1 MRVKKTVI
9 SGVLCLGIYAATVSG
24 INNGLAYAGT
34 TEAIYKAFDH
44 DVSFD
49 DPFFI
54 YQWGMKNYGG
64 FDDTY
69 EYIGKSGK
77 KLDIKI
83 KAAYGIDIN
92 LPGARG
98 LYGGGKRETIVAI
111 IDTGV
116 DYKHED
122 LKNVLWVNPGEI
134 PGNGIDDDNNGYVD
148 DVNGWNFYDH
158 NNILYNGEE
167 DEHGT
172 NIAGIIV
179 ANNNSIGIAGIAGST
194 TVKIMVL
201 KILGG
206 EKGQDLENN
215 AAEAIKY
222 AEKMGAKICN
232 LSFGSYE
239 HKISL
244 EEAIRDSDMLFVT
257 AAGNGDEG
265 IGIGNDLDIKPEY
278 PAVYKYNNLIT
289 VANLQADGNLNISSN
304 YSEEHVDLAA
314 PGTSIAC
321 TTDSATFKAAY
332 AAGILSAPYSYETGT
347 SMAVP
352 HVVGTAALLYSEFPR
367 ITLNQV
373 KEAILGG
380 VKVLPGLIGKVS
392 TGGMLNAEEAR
403 NYVIDNF
410 YESVVDYNYTVG
422 DKNSKGKAPLI
433 FISFTK
439 DGRVLVKISDKDKDL
454 SLVRYAKGKK
464 GVSYFS
470 KNKKGTKIILNKK
483 NEKVLK
489 LKKGVYT
496 FYAIDK
502 KGNRTINTVNIK

>member
-34 TEAIYKAFDH
+34 TEAIYKAFDYEVIFE
-44 DVSFD
+44 DTY
-49 DPFFI
+49 FI
-54 YQWGMKNYGG
+54 FQWGMKNFGTFEYT
-64 FDDTY
+64 D
-69 EYIGKSGK
+69 EYIGKSENQS
-77 KLDIKI
+77 DINV
-83 KAAYGIDIN
+83 KAVYGIDIS

-98 LYGGGKRETIVAI
+98 LYEGGKRETIVAI

-179 ANNNSIGIAGIAGST
+179 ANNNSKGIAGIAGST

-206 EKGQDLENN
+206 EKGQDPEYNVV
-215 AAEAIKY
+215 EAIKY

-232 LSFGSYE
+232 LSFSMKGTD
-239 HKISL
+239 ISL
-244 EEAIRDSDMLFVT
+244 EEAIRDSDMLFVA

-265 IGIGNDLDIKPEY
+265 IGIGNNLDIKPEY
-278 PAVYKYNNLIT
+278 PAAYKFNNLIT
-289 VANLQADGNLNISSN
+289 VANLQADGNLHVTSN
-304 YSEEHVDLAA
+304 YSKNYVELAA
-314 PGTSIAC
+314 PGTEIAC

-392 TGGMLNAEEAR
+392 TGGMLNAEEAH
-403 NYVIDNF
+403 NYVMDNF
-410 YESVVDYNYTVG
+410 YESVVADNYTVG

-470 KNKKGTKIILNKK
+470 KNKKGAKIILNKK

-502 KGNRTINTVNIK
+502 KGNRTTKTVYIK

>member
-24 INNGLAYAGT
+24 INNGLVYADT
-34 TEAIYKAFDH
+34 TEAIYKAFDY

-54 YQWGMKNYGG
+54 YQWGMKNYGD
-64 FDDTY
+64 F
-69 EYIGKSGK
+69 EYTDIYIVKSDNQP
-77 KLDIKI
+77 DINV
-83 KAAYGIDIN
+83 KAVYGIDIN

-98 LYGGGKRETIVAI
+98 LYSGGKRETIVAI
-111 IDTGV
+111 IDSGV

-167 DEHGT
+167 DAQGT
-172 NIAGIIV
+172 HVAGTIV
-179 ANNNSIGIAGIAGST
+179 ANNNSKGIAGIAGSS

-201 KILGG
+201 KSLGG
-206 EKGQDLENN
+206 EKGEDLEGNVV
-215 AAEAIKY
+215 EAIKY

-232 LSFGSYE
+232 LSIGTDDPN
-239 HKISL
+239 IPL
-244 EEAIRDSDMLFVT
+244 EEAIRDSDMLFVV

-265 IGIGNDLDIKPEY
+265 IGIGNNLDNKPMY
-278 PAVYKYNNLIT
+278 PASYKYNNLIT
-289 VANLQADGNLNISSN
+289 VGNLQADGNLHPSSN
-304 YSEEHVDLAA
+304 YSKNYVDLAA
-314 PGTSIAC
+314 PGSRIVSTI
-321 TTDSATFKAAY
+321 DSANFKVGY
-332 AAGILSAPYSYETGT
+332 ASGKLSAPYAYMTGS

-352 HVVGTAALLYSEFPR
+352 YVVGTAALLYSEFPR

-380 VKVLPGLIGKVS
+380 VKVLPGLKGKVS
-392 TGGMLNAEEAR
+392 TGGMLNADGAF

-410 YESVVDYNYTVG
+410 YESVVDDNYTVG

-502 KGNRTINTVNIK
+502 KGNRTTKTVHIK